1 MRAEAYAE
9 YIREKEQVDTVIQKM
24 IDEDRELAKI
34 VQQKKEQAQAD
45 MILSHN
51 EKRALKERQK
61 ELENYEDEMV
71 RRYAAEQQNRAEK
84 IQSLK
89 MEAEE
94 QREALLQKLAAE
106 EAAIR
111 AEKEFQ
117 EKLRNDLYV

>member
-1 MRAEAYAE
+1 
-9 YIREKEQVDTVIQKM
+9 M
-24 IDEDRELAKI
+24 IDEDRELSKI

-84 IQSLK
+84 I
-89 MEAEE
+89 
-94 QREALLQKLAAE
+94 
-106 EAAIR
+106 
-111 AEKEFQ
+111 
-117 EKLRNDLYV
+117 